1 MGDFFT
7 ENAVYR
13 NGPLDPVTGRTAIV
27 ATLETF
33 MGMGGRVSVDMVHS
47 LVDGPLVMTERVDY
61 FVNGGHSIAL
71 PVFGVFELDGGRIAA
86 WRDYFDLAQFTSQLP
101 VDA

>member
-71 PVFGVFELDGGRIAA
+71 PVFGVFELDGGQISA
-86 WRDYFDLAQFTSQLP
+86 WRDYFDLGQFTSQLS
-101 VDA
+101 AGA